1 MVDRSWELAIRGLHL
16 FGATDFLESIGVV
29 TAGDTDQPVRFGL
42 PPRMFPDGS
51 PRAHQALHNG
61 LSRRDR
67 SVVGPREQRKPA

>member
-42 PPRMFPDGS
+42 PPRMFGS
-51 PRAHQALHNG
+51 EGKLPSEPTTGSLSCHTLHA
-61 LSRRDR
+61 S
-67 SVVGPREQRKPA
+67 